1 MQCECCFKS
10 PVGRHVV
17 ISGQRI
23 DPAAGAPALDQPQAQ
38 SSLRISSTM
47 ARLWSSPRHC
57 VVKENLSMNEA
68 LNA

>member
-23 DPAAGAPALDQPQAQ
+23 DPAAGAPALNQPQGLTSSSNFVDNGTAVVIAA
-38 SSLRISSTM
+38 SLR
-47 ARLWSSPRHC
+47 RQWKPFG
-57 VVKENLSMNEA
+57 E
-68 LNA
+68 